1 MPAQV
6 SYPLIAEGKVFVTAA
21 SSADNATRTPV
32 LYALDQASG
41 RTLWSQILPLG
52 WQRANAAYDN
62 GRIFV
67 TGTNP
72 VCCAAGGVTLAYA
85 ADSGTLLWRTE
96 LPGEYATTAAPTAAN
111 GVVYVSGSGAGAL
124 YAVSEDRTLTPANQL
139 VLSHEL
145 RHALQDQYADVHRAL
160 PENPEPSDPV
170 QQWRHLAS
178 NFVILDQ
185 LDPDDDPEELPPGCE

>member
-1 MPAQV
+1 MLVLALLSLSVLAFWDVADYGSAFAVSPAFGGV
-6 SYPLIAEGKVFVTAA
+6 VTAA
-21 SSADNATRTPV
+21 ASADNATRTPV

-62 GRIFV
+62 GRIIV

-124 YAVSEDRTLTPANQL
+124 YAVSEDEG
-139 VLSHEL
+139 HI
-145 RHALQDQYADVHRAL
+145 
-160 PENPEPSDPV
+160 
-170 QQWRHLAS
+170 LAR
-178 NFVILDQ
+178 Q
-185 LDPDDDPEELPPGCE
+185 

>member
-1 MPAQV
+1 MARPIGIAMPGVSRRLKLSLCCVAVCAALAIAGSASADPGALAGAYQINAAHSGVQTDGALTPPFGLRWRVTLPAQV

-62 GRIFV
+62 GRIIV

-96 LPGEYATTAAPTAAN
+96 LPGEYAT
-111 GVVYVSGSGAGAL
+111 
-124 YAVSEDRTLTPANQL
+124 
-139 VLSHEL
+139 
-145 RHALQDQYADVHRAL
+145 
-160 PENPEPSDPV
+160 
-170 QQWRHLAS
+170 
-178 NFVILDQ
+178 
-185 LDPDDDPEELPPGCE
+185 